1 MTFSI
6 LKISVNFFYVC
17 WIIYILHVHFY
28 MSRSPNYTCH
38 MFSTISNNM
47 DLEWYMILALIL
59 HVYMYIK
66 IYAIAQYIWYT
77 PLWIYP
83 LTVKHISLS
92 AKLKRTNLGISL
104 GFGYRCCSS
113 NLVLCYISPLHL
125 GLGKFLL
132 TFYSVVWNIDLIF

>member
-1 MTFSI
+1 M
-6 LKISVNFFYVC
+6 L
-17 WIIYILHVHFY
+17 
-28 MSRSPNYTCH
+28 
-38 MFSTISNNM
+38 NN
-47 DLEWYMILALIL
+47 I
-59 HVYMYIK
+59 YMYIFICLDLQIK
-66 IYAIAQYIWYT
+66 HVTCSPPSLIIWILNDIWYLLWYYMCTCILRFMQFAQYIWYT